1 MAFCR
6 VLPAATIVATAILV
20 LNSGLAI
27 SQAAPLPQTPPA
39 AKPRPGPACTPLAE
53 ITATSAPAPDL
64 SQPAPVSL
72 NQDVCVK
79 AHVFDVVELLD
90 GTRFLDVCPPNLPD
104 DQCRFAVVSLAGDR
118 GEVGDLRRYRDQDV
132 QLRGTLRRMH
142 GRLGIV
148 ISHSRQF
155 GGGPE
160 KFKPNP
166 RLLHGFNAQ
175 SDQAPIRDPNLA
187 PAGHHRSFMNTQ
199 DKERLS
205 KE

>member
-20 LNSGLAI
+20 LNSCSAI
-27 SQAAPLPQTPPA
+27 SQAAPQPQTPV
-39 AKPRPGPACTPLAE
+39 AKPRPGPVCTPLAE
-53 ITATSAPAPDL
+53 ITATPASTPDPPQL
-64 SQPAPVSL
+64 APVPL

-79 AHVFDVVELLD
+79 AHVYDVVELLD
-90 GTRFLDVCPPNLPD
+90 GTRFLDVCPANQPD
-104 DQCRFAVVSLAGDR
+104 DQCRFAVVSLAVDR
-118 GEVGDLRRYRDQDV
+118 REVGDLRRYRDQDV

-155 GGGPE
+155 AGGPE

-199 DKERLS
+199 NKEALP
-205 KE
+205 KP

>member
-1 MAFCR
+1 MALCR
-6 VLPAATIVATAILV
+6 VFPAATIVTTAILV
-20 LNSGLAI
+20 LNGCNAI
-27 SQAAPLPQTPPA
+27 SQAAPQPPPPA
-39 AKPRPGPACTPLAE
+39 AKPRPGPACTPLKE
-53 ITATSAPAPDL
+53 ITATPAPDL
-64 SQPAPVSL
+64 PQPAPVPL

-79 AHVFDVVELLD
+79 AHVYDVVELLD
-90 GTRFLDVCPPNLPD
+90 GTRFLDVCPANLPD

-148 ISHSRQF
+148 ISHARQF
-155 GGGPE
+155 EGGPE

-199 DKERLS
+199 DKETLPRP
-205 KE
+205 

>member
-1 MAFCR
+1 MSPCR
-6 VLPAATIVATAILV
+6 VLPAAMMLAILV
-20 LNSGLAI
+20 LSVHSAV
-27 SQAAPLPQTPPA
+27 SQTAAQSQTPTPT

-53 ITATSAPAPDL
+53 ITATPAPTPDQ
-64 SQPAPVSL
+64 SQPAPVPL
-72 NQDVCVK
+72 NLDVCVK

-90 GTRFLDVCPPNLPD
+90 GTRFLDVCPPDLPD
-104 DQCRFAVVSLAGDR
+104 DQCRFAVVSLTVDR
-118 GEVGDLRRYRDQDV
+118 GEVGDLRRYRDQDI

-148 ISHSRQF
+148 VSHARQF

-199 DKERLS
+199 DKEALPRR
-205 KE
+205 